1 MAFYNHPGSP
11 VYSNEATTSTPYS
24 YNTISPDSP
33 VPIGITTNIQPL
45 RDWVLG
51 IRHPDGRHETINVSG
66 YQSTVELYYAP
77 ELSYASMSTWES
89 PPYRRVSIPIPQHI
103 WGSISQEGFVVT
115 TLEGPISPYPNQ
127 AISNTPIDIPSSVL
141 TQSKLIDLLK
151 ENVEVRTKL
160 DLSGTDLTVTVQMI
174 IKDGD
179 NEVVVSEDEDSVD
192 LEDILSL

>member
-1 MAFYNHPGSP
+1 
-11 VYSNEATTSTPYS
+11 
-24 YNTISPDSP
+24 
-33 VPIGITTNIQPL
+33 
-45 RDWVLG
+45 
-51 IRHPDGRHETINVSG
+51 
-66 YQSTVELYYAP
+66 
-77 ELSYASMSTWES
+77 
-89 PPYRRVSIPIPQHI
+89 
-103 WGSISQEGFVVT
+103 
-115 TLEGPISPYPNQ
+115 
-127 AISNTPIDIPSSVL
+127 L